1 MGGVTRRLPVY
12 WNKGQQCAT
21 VVVLCAGIPFLDSA
35 AEHITR
41 KIEQFSPQDAA
52 NAVWAYARL
61 FHYPN
66 QAFLRVRC
74 SPRKPRASRHL
85 ARAACVILA
94 CDIRCC
100 AQHHAQYEIH
110 DKP

>member
-1 MGGVTRRLPVY
+1 MHAWRL
-12 WNKGQQCAT
+12 CAYT
-21 VVVLCAGIPFLDSA
+21 GTEANTTAIVVMLCAGIPFLDSA

-74 SPRKPRASRHL
+74 PACSTRA
-85 ARAACVILA
+85 
-94 CDIRCC
+94 C
-100 AQHHAQYEIH
+100 ASVLHFM
-110 DKP
+110 